1 MSQVYEGLSQINE
14 DDEVTCQNCGETQ
27 FNCRQLIVPM
37 SAAVLQCCSAS
48 SSQLSR
54 SCCSHHFLVSCC
66 STPPAAATA
75 VLSPPV
81 SLQLLQLS
89 NDCSGS
95 SGPSHLP
102 SPLGWW
108 SELGSGQA
116 ATTHHS
122 SQLLCG
128 PRSCQQKKTKSILKC
143 KLML

>member
-37 SAAVLQCCSAS
+37 SAAVQHCSAS

-95 SGPSHLP
+95 RGPSHQP

>member
-1 MSQVYEGLSQINE
+1 MSQVYEGSSQITE
-14 DDEVTCQNCGETQ
+14 DDEVTRQNCGETQ

-66 STPPAAATA
+66 STRPAAATA

-89 NDCSGS
+89 NDSSGS

-108 SELGSGQA
+108 SGPGSGQA

-128 PRSCQQKKTKSILKC
+128 PRTCQQKKQKAS
-143 KLML
+143 